1 VTRRFRHGW
10 ATCSLAAWGYRRK
23 RCKSAPDHL
32 GLSPQGSRRDRVL
45 ALARVLEL
53 LHRIG
58 DNGAM
63 AGKSKSE
70 SKRTGLYDA
79 REARGMSR
87 TELVK
92 RSGVSK
98 QQLSRLENGLI
109 RLRLDHLKPFA
120 KVLGYTP
127 EQILLWGRYPGTTDD
142 QSVSEVLPASEQV
155 AELAS
160 RMEANYSTLK
170 KRRDGRRVDRIKS
183 EGWIFP
189 PSFVNDQLSTSA
201 KQLVVVAV
209 EGDSMAPTIM
219 SGEKV
224 IVDTG
229 HKTPSPDGLYAIRD
243 SFDKVIVRRLQ
254 LLRAAQPSRVKVI
267 SDNPKHATEEV
278 PLTDVEVVGK
288 ALCCLKLF

>member
-1 VTRRFRHGW
+1 VT
-10 ATCSLAAWGYRRK
+10 
-23 RCKSAPDHL
+23 
-32 GLSPQGSRRDRVL
+32 GLPP
-45 ALARVLEL
+45 VLEL
-53 LHRIG
+53 FHRIG

-63 AGKSKSE
+63 ARKAKSALNK
-70 SKRTGLYDA
+70 TGLHYA

-120 KVLGYTP
+120 GALGYSP
-127 EQILLWGRYPGTTDD
+127 EQILLWGRYPGTADEIHG
-142 QSVSEVLPASEQV
+142 EVPPASEQV
-155 AELAS
+155 AELAA
-160 RMEANYSTLK
+160 RAEPNYSRLR
-170 KRRDGRRVDRIKS
+170 KRREGRHVDRIKS

-189 PSFVNDQLSTSA
+189 PKFVNNQLNSSA
-201 KQLVVVAV
+201 KQLVVVEA

-224 IVDTG
+224 IVDTR

-243 SFDKVIVRRLQ
+243 SFDNVIIRRLQ
-254 LLRAAQPSRVKVI
+254 LLRAVQPSRVKII
-267 SDNPKHATEEV
+267 SDNPKHSSEEMV
-278 PLTDVEVVGK
+278 LVEVEIVGK
-288 ALCCLKLF
+288 ALCCLKLL

>member
-1 VTRRFRHGW
+1 
-10 ATCSLAAWGYRRK
+10 
-23 RCKSAPDHL
+23 
-32 GLSPQGSRRDRVL
+32 
-45 ALARVLEL
+45 
-53 LHRIG
+53 
-58 DNGAM
+58 M
-63 AGKSKSE
+63 AVKSKSE
-70 SKRTGLYDA
+70 SNKTGLYHA
-79 REARGMSR
+79 REARGMRR

-127 EQILLWGRYPGTTDD
+127 EQILLWGRYPGTTGD
-142 QSVSEVLPASEQV
+142 QIKSEFVSASEQV
-155 AELAS
+155 AELAPRS
-160 RMEANYSTLK
+160 ETNYSTLK
-170 KRRDGRRVDRIKS
+170 KRRDGRHVDRIKS

-189 PSFVNDQLSTSA
+189 PSFVNNQLNTSA
-201 KQLVVVAV
+201 KQLVVVEA

-243 SFDKVIVRRLQ
+243 SFDKVVVRRLQ
-254 LLRAAQPSRVKVI
+254 PLRAAQLSRVKII
-267 SDNPKHATEEV
+267 SDNPKHAAEEV
-278 PLTDVEVVGK
+278 PLADVEVVGK
-288 ALCCLKLF
+288 VLCCLKLF